1 MSLRVRVVALIGMVL
16 PISIVMGTLVA
27 GFQAKQA
34 LHAELS
40 SGLLGARQTA
50 MSDFEDLPNSDHQT
64 RDLHQLISTFDGNR
78 HVRAVLIDA
87 EGRAVQSSRTEAA
100 NPGAPDWFM
109 RLLGPTPPDME
120 IRVPE
125 DIRGFSAIRLVPT
138 PAIDVGDA
146 WDEFSGV
153 VAVLAGSA
161 LVGLLLVYVVIE
173 AAFTPLRALSTE
185 FAKIGTGDYSGRVA
199 EKGPNELLNLQRGFN
214 EMASQLSATTD
225 RNRLLTDQLLTIQ
238 DEERADIARDLH
250 DEIGP
255 HLFGVNMDAE
265 MAIKHIDG
273 GRHDRAPEHLRSIQI
288 AVGHMQR
295 QVRDLLGRLRPT
307 RVTEFGLNAALT
319 DLLKFW
325 AARRPGIVFDLKG
338 PDEEDALPEAMREAV
353 YRIVQEAANN
363 AVKHGDPK
371 TIQICVELQN
381 DSDLGVMVF
390 DDGLESANRPK
401 AGGLGLVGMRER
413 VMALGGS
420 LTYGK
425 IAGGPGW
432 SVVARLPVPSNTGV
446 SPYGVAVS

>member
-1 MSLRVRVVALIGMVL
+1 MTEHRNTFGRFRSL
-16 PISIVMGTLVA
+16 
-27 GFQAKQA
+27 
-34 LHAELS
+34 
-40 SGLLGARQTA
+40 
-50 MSDFEDLPNSDHQT
+50 
-64 RDLHQLISTFDGNR
+64 
-78 HVRAVLIDA
+78 
-87 EGRAVQSSRTEAA
+87 
-100 NPGAPDWFM
+100 
-109 RLLGPTPPDME
+109 
-120 IRVPE
+120 
-125 DIRGFSAIRLVPT
+125 SAICSGRF
-138 PAIDVGDA
+138 AIC
-146 WDEFSGV
+146 W
-153 VAVLAGSA
+153 AGS
-161 LVGLLLVYVVIE
+161 
-173 AAFTPLRALSTE
+173 
-185 FAKIGTGDYSGRVA
+185 
-199 EKGPNELLNLQRGFN
+199 
-214 EMASQLSATTD
+214 
-225 RNRLLTDQLLTIQ
+225 
-238 DEERADIARDLH
+238 
-250 DEIGP
+250 
-255 HLFGVNMDAE
+255 
-265 MAIKHIDG
+265 
-273 GRHDRAPEHLRSIQI
+273 
-288 AVGHMQR
+288 
-295 QVRDLLGRLRPT
+295 
-307 RVTEFGLNAALT
+307 ALT